1 MDEEIM
7 SQRLEDVI
15 RFFRNRIR
23 DDLDVRVVRA
33 LEDGRHVFLHVLLSR
48 KNGSFKRV
56 AACLFET
63 EIDGSII
70 EYRVITAAWQD
81 NSPSGHG
88 MIDGETGIRDI
99 ESTGANKDV
108 VRNFI
113 SDVLQKGNVRNLS
126 KYISAR
132 EFIQHNLILKDG
144 IAALA
149 GFLDSM
155 KGRGETFRY
164 EKVYKIIGQGNFVVS
179 LCAVRSGEENLR
191 VFDIFRL
198 DEGKIV
204 EHWANTETLTP

>member
-7 SQRLEDVI
+7 SLRLEDVI
-15 RFFRNRIR
+15 RFYRSRFR

-48 KNGSFKRV
+48 KNGSSKRV

-63 EIDGSII
+63 EKDGSII
-70 EYRVITAAWQD
+70 EYRVVTAAWQE
-81 NSPSGHG
+81 NIPSGHG
-88 MIDGETGIRDI
+88 MIDGEARIRDI

-126 KYISAR
+126 RYISAR
-132 EFIQHNLILKDG
+132 EFIQHNLFLKDG
-144 IAALA
+144 IGALA
-149 GFLDSM
+149 GFLDSR
-155 KGRGETFRY
+155 KDRGETLRY
-164 EKVYKIIGQGNFVVS
+164 EKVYKIIGRGNFVVS

-198 DEGKIV
+198 DERKIV
-204 EHWANTETLTP
+204 EHWSITEPLTP